1 MNGHVPS
8 PRLEPLLQD
17 PDPAMH
23 LTKGKSHTH
32 RIILHADM
40 DSFYASVEMREH
52 PDLKGKPV
60 VIGADPR
67 EGSGRGVVCTCS
79 YEARKYGVRS
89 AMPISHAYHLC
100 PHAVFLPPR
109 FPVYSRTSERVMA
122 VLRGYAEKFE
132 QVSIDEA
139 YLDLSYLEDFT
150 DAERIA
156 RQIKEEI
163 HLSEQLSCSIGIG
176 PGKVVAKIAS
186 DLQKPGGLVVITPG
200 QIKEILY
207 PLPVSRIPGVGRKT
221 GEALVQRG
229 ISTVGDL
236 AEADIQ
242 QLMGL
247 LGRWAVPLQKLARGI
262 DDSEVRE
269 HTDSKSISR
278 EMTFE
283 TDIDSPSV
291 ILETL
296 EGMARELGKDLA
308 ERNLFARTV
317 TVKIRFADFATFS
330 RSRSLPCPTR
340 DIRAILSAAR
350 DLALPLISKN
360 RVRLAGI
367 RLSSLS
373 HVDRN
378 QTTIGEFFG

>member
-1 MNGHVPS
+1 MRDQVPS
-8 PRLEPLLQD
+8 PPLEPILQD
-17 PDPAMH
+17 SDPGMD
-23 LTKGKSHTH
+23 LPGGKRRGH
-32 RIILHADM
+32 RIILHVDM

-52 PDLKGKPV
+52 PDLTGKPV

-89 AMPISHAYHLC
+89 AMPISHAYQLC

-109 FPVYSRTSERVMA
+109 FPVYTRASERVMA
-122 VLRGYAEKFE
+122 ILRGYAERFE

-139 YLDLSYLEDFT
+139 YLDLSYIGYFPH
-150 DAERIA
+150 AEGIA
-156 RQIKEEI
+156 REIKEKI
-163 HLSEQLSCSIGIG
+163 LSREQLSCSIGIG

-200 QIKEILY
+200 LIKEILY
-207 PLPVSRIPGVGRKT
+207 PLPASRIPGVGKKT
-221 GEALVQRG
+221 GEALMQRG
-229 ISTVGDL
+229 ISTIGDL

-242 QLMGL
+242 QLMGV
-247 LGRWAVPLQKLARGI
+247 LGRWAVPLRELAQGI

-269 HTDSKSISR
+269 HSESKSMSR
-278 EMTFE
+278 EITFD
-283 TDIDSPSV
+283 TDIDSPGVV
-291 ILETL
+291 IETL
-296 EGMARELGKDLA
+296 EGMARDLSEDLA

-317 TVKIRFADFATFS
+317 TVKIRFSDFATFS

-340 DIRAILSAAR
+340 DMRAILSAAR
-350 DLALPLISKN
+350 DLAMPLVSKN
-360 RVRLAGI
+360 RVRLAGL

-378 QTTIGEFFG
+378 QRTIGEFCG

>member
-1 MNGHVPS
+1 MNDYVPS
-8 PRLEPLLQD
+8 TPLEPILQD
-17 PDPAMH
+17 PDPGMH
-23 LTKGKSHTH
+23 LTKEICHNY
-32 RIILHADM
+32 RIILHVDM
-40 DSFYASVEMREH
+40 DSFYASVEVREH

-89 AMPISHAYHLC
+89 AMPISHAYQLC
-100 PHAVFLPPR
+100 PNAVFLPPR
-109 FPVYSRTSERVMA
+109 FPVYTRASERVMA
-122 VLRGYAEKFE
+122 VLRRYSEKFE

-139 YLDLSYLEDFT
+139 YLDLSYLKNFA
-150 DAERIA
+150 DAELVA
-156 RQIKEEI
+156 RDIKKEI
-163 HLSEQLSCSIGIG
+163 LATEQLSCSIGIG

-186 DLQKPGGLVVITPG
+186 DMQKPGGLVVITPG
-200 QIKEILY
+200 LIKEILY
-207 PLPVSRIPGVGRKT
+207 PLPVTRIPGVGRKT
-221 GEALVQRG
+221 GDALVQRG

-242 QLMGL
+242 QLMGV
-247 LGRWAVPLQKLARGI
+247 LGRWAVPLQKMAKGI
-262 DDSEVRE
+262 DDSEVRG
-269 HTDSKSISR
+269 HSDSKSISR

-308 ERNLFARTV
+308 ERNLYARTV
-317 TVKIRFADFATFS
+317 TVKIRFSDFATFS

-340 DIRAILSAAR
+340 DVRAILSAAR
-350 DLALPLISKN
+350 DLALPLISQN
-360 RVRLAGI
+360 RVRLAGL

-373 HVDRN
+373 QLDRN
-378 QTTIGEFFG
+378 QTTIGEFCG